1 MAARGKP
8 PAWFA
13 FIAAR
18 WKAAAALVGS
28 LATALLVIAPGS
40 RALQVIIGVVG
51 ALLTTGVVHQVSNAG
66 TAPVQKVVDA
76 VTGLIPSPVVAEQV
90 AKAVTNTTDG
100 VLKTAVGT
108 VGGIVVDTG
117 DGGVGSPGAAQ

>member
-66 TAPVQKVVDA
+66 TAPVQKVVDEVLKVVPPAAA
-76 VTGLIPSPVVAEQV
+76 VEVAT
-90 AKAVTNTTDG
+90 AVTNTTTG
-100 VLKTAVGT
+100 VLKTATGT
-108 VGGIVVDTG
+108 VGGIV
-117 DGGVGSPGAAQ
+117 GGLLGGEKP